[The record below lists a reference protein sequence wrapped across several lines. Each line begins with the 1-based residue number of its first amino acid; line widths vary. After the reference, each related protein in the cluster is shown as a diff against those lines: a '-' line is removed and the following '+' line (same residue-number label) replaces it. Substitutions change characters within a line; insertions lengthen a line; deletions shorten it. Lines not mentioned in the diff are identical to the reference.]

1 LTEYVRGTLIDWS
14 TKMIR
19 RIERTIW
26 SVLDTHMIQRIS
38 AASVVLVVG
47 LLAGCDTMRPAD
59 DDVALNGEELTKL
72 TKLISGNTFRGAWE
86 GQQLTMVYYENGV
99 VAGSQGLTGSDRG
112 TWTVDEDIYCHRWT
126 RLFGSTRRCFKWWR
140 RESDYLLQNVDSFRI
155 NNLTGTVEPGK
166 PPGF

>member
-1 LTEYVRGTLIDWS
+1 MNPTE
-14 TKMIR
+14 
-19 RIERTIW
+19 
-26 SVLDTHMIQRIS
+26 
-38 AASVVLVVG
+38 
-47 LLAGCDTMRPAD
+47 
-59 DDVALNGEELTKL
+59 DDVALNGEEL

-99 VAGSQGLTGSDRG
+99 VGGSQGLTSSDRG
-112 TWTVDEDIYCHRWT
+112 TWTVDEDVYCHRWT

-155 NNLTGTVEPGK
+155 NNLTGTIEPGK